1 MGNDATIREDV
12 ENELKWEPEL
22 YGAQIGT
29 TVEGGVVTLVGT
41 VKHYADRF
49 TAEQVVKRVRGVRAI
64 ANELEV
70 KLPVPGEHNDA
81 DIATAVANALR
92 WNVSLS
98 GFDLKAVVIRGWVTL
113 SGQVNYGYQK
123 SLAEGLV
130 RYLVGVKGIT
140 NDVTV
145 KPTIKTEEIKKQI
158 EAAFQ
163 RQAHLDAKEIQVKVA
178 DGTVTLAGW
187 VHSWREK
194 DDATQ
199 AAFKAAGVGKVE
211 NQLMIQY

>member
-1 MGNDATIREDV
+1 MSSDVTIREDV

-22 YGAQIGT
+22 YGAQIGA
-29 TVEGGVVTLVGT
+29 TVEGGIVTLVGT

-70 KLPVPGEHNDA
+70 KLAIPGEHSDA

-98 GFDLKAVVIRGWVTL
+98 AYDLKPVVIRGWVTL

-140 NDVTV
+140 NDIGV
-145 KPTIKTEEIKKQI
+145 KPAIKTEDVKKQI

-163 RQAHLDAKEIQVKVA
+163 RQAHLDANEIQVKVS

-194 DDATQ
+194 DDAAQ